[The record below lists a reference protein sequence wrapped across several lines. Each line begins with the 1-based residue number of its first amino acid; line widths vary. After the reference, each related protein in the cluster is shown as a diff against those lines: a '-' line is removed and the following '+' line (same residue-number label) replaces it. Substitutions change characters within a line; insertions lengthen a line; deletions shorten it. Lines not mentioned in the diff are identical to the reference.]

1 MTGRKTVAFVS
12 LGLALVLLA
21 AGVGYLSRIAPSGTG
36 YKAMTACTAL
46 FVSGRSIAGLEREE
60 FAGLHPILDYVSVSV
75 DANEGRVSAEML
87 GMGARTAMYRE
98 GLGCTLTDYGD
109 DLPPV
114 PDGLG
119 DPLSTT
125 TGDWSEP
132 DLSAVPN
139 DRLNA
144 AMQQAFAE
152 PEIESKFNT
161 RALLVY
167 HDGMLVGERYADG
180 ISEETA
186 LPGYSLTKTILG
198 ALIGIAYAD
207 DPGFLKKRADLKA
220 WRNLEDDD
228 PRREITISDLLHM
241 TTATHWSEATGDPLS
256 PILKMTY
263 HSSDMAAYAA
273 EQESEGEP
281 GSKFQ
286 YNSGS
291 SLILSRLLLDRLG
304 NDTEAYLRFPREK
317 LFAPTGMASAIIA
330 ADARGTLN
338 GGFGA
343 SATARDWLR
352 FGLLYLNNG
361 KSGNQQ
367 VLPEGWIE
375 ASKVTQP
382 ASAERGYGLHVWV
395 NQPFEKD
402 GSVQLPRPR
411 LPADTLLMNG
421 QFGQLVAVVPSRKV
435 VIVRLGQSNNW
446 DFSNDPDQLIVSIL
460 SALPE
465 G

>member
-1 MTGRKTVAFVS
+1 MIRRKTVTFVS
-12 LGLALVLLA
+12 LGLVLVLLA
-21 AGVGYLSRIAPSGTG
+21 AAVGYLSRIAPSGTG

-46 FVSGRSIAGLEREE
+46 FVSGRSVEGLEREE
-60 FAGLHPILDYVSVSV
+60 FAGLHPILDYVSLSV
-75 DANEGRVSAEML
+75 DAHAGKVSATML
-87 GMGARTAMYRE
+87 GMGAQTASYRE

-114 PDGLG
+114 PDGLAV
-119 DPLSTT
+119 PISANVNE
-125 TGDWSEP
+125 WSEP
-132 DLSAVPN
+132 DPSAAQN
-139 DRLNA
+139 SRLNT
-144 AMQQAFAE
+144 AMQRAFAE
-152 PEIESKFNT
+152 PDATSKRNT

-167 HDGMLVGERYADG
+167 HGGVLVGERYADG
-180 ISEETA
+180 VTDETA

-207 DPGFLKKRADLKA
+207 DPDFLSNRADLKA
-220 WRNLEDDD
+220 WHDLEGDDS
-228 PRREITISDLLHM
+228 RREITMADLLHM

-263 HSSDMAAYAA
+263 HSRDMAAYAA
-273 EQESEGEP
+273 EQKSEGEP

-291 SLILSRLLLDRLG
+291 SLILSRLLLERLG

-330 ADARGTLN
+330 PDASGTLN

-352 FGLLYLNNG
+352 FGLLYLHDG
-361 KSGNQQ
+361 KSGSQQ
-367 VLPEGWIE
+367 VLPEGWVK
-375 ASKVTQP
+375 ASTVTQP

-411 LPADTLLMNG
+411 LPIDTLLMNG
-421 QFGQLVAVVPSRKV
+421 QFGQLVAVVPSRNL

-446 DFSNDPDQLIVSIL
+446 DFSNDPDRLIVSIL